1 MKSDLTKC
9 RQSETSQQIFPY
21 FSKVGQEKIIPFS
34 KQTEFDFS
42 ILFNLPPR
50 PHDPEQKPG
59 QEHLETVKVHNVTA
73 SVKKLTDSFGC
84 ETKDILTKFGMV
96 INERDAIPK
105 VTKGWVECMVETVEE
120 PPKKEGM
127 VEGVKGFFGL
137 GKKKDGD
144 QEVLEEVDSKIASSE
159 KASASA
165 KPSTKEDVEVAP
177 KIIKTLQKIPL
188 DYTTVWEGFPEI
200 AGDDVKGLISK

>member
-1 MKSDLTKC
+1 MKGDLTKHW
-9 RQSETSQQIFPY
+9 QSETSQQIFPY
-21 FSKVGQEKIIPFS
+21 FSKIGQEKIIPFS

-50 PHDPEQKPG
+50 PHDPKQKPG
-59 QEHLETVKVHNVTA
+59 QEHLETVMAHNVTA
-73 SVKKLTDSFGC
+73 SVKKLTESFGC
-84 ETKDILTKFGMV
+84 EAKDILTKFGMV
-96 INERDAIPK
+96 ISERDAIPK

-144 QEVLEEVDSKIASSE
+144 QEVLEEVESKTTSSDE
-159 KASASA
+159 ASASA
-165 KPSTKEDVEVAP
+165 KPSAEEDGEVVP

-188 DYTTVWEGFPEI
+188 NYTTVRDGFPEI
-200 AGDDVKGLISK
+200 TDDDKKGLVSK